1 MKKKGKKKSKK
12 RKTKFKE
19 VKFKLSEKQYRSLTN
34 YCKARKTTIIKL
46 IKKSIDKYANNYDV
60 QVPKQFFVSERQLDL
75 FGDTISV
82 TKEEQ
87 NFHID

>member
-12 RKTKFKE
+12 RKIKFKE

-75 FGDTISV
+75 FGDTFSV
-82 TKEEQ
+82 AKEEQ

>member
-12 RKTKFKE
+12 RKIKFKE

-75 FGDTISV
+75 FGDTFSAA
-82 TKEEQ
+82 KEEP

>member
-1 MKKKGKKKSKK
+1 MKKKGKKKNKK
-12 RKTKFKE
+12 RKIKFKE

-46 IKKSIDKYANNYDV
+46 IKKSIDKYANNYDI

-75 FGDTISV
+75 FGDSIQSV
-82 TKEEQ
+82 KEEQ
-87 NFHID
+87 SFHLD